1 MQFMYEGEKYNV
13 KTVLSVPSLCIT
25 KFESDKSWN
34 HPDPHQTAAK

>member
-1 MQFMYEGEKYNV
+1 MSRLCY
-13 KTVLSVPSLCIT
+13 LSQSLCIT